1 MSCFATIL
9 FSHIRTCGRFSCQFD
24 PGKLMA
30 QRSKSPAT
38 MKKIPPLDVTFHVV
52 EKGIAH
58 VAVALNPDRQE
69 NIEWKIVG
77 KTVSPILKGLV
88 TKWMSSYI
96 KGVQPQVSLPLLFEH
111 LPPYTKRVLT
121 LLRDVPFGVTLTYK
135 QLAEIT
141 GNPNGARAVGS
152 ACSNNPLLLII
163 PCHRVL
169 AAKGLGGF
177 SSGLD
182 VKQALLSFEGLS

>member
-1 MSCFATIL
+1 M
-9 FSHIRTCGRFSCQFD
+9 R
-24 PGKLMA
+24 K
-30 QRSKSPAT
+30 SKKSSSIKT
-38 MKKIPPLDVTFHVV
+38 VPPLDFEFQVR
-52 EKGIAH
+52 EKG
-58 VAVALNPDRQE
+58 VRSVTVSFSTDRME
-69 NIEWKIVG
+69 GIKWKIDGSCAVLL
-77 KTVSPILKGLV
+77 KTLI
-88 TKWMSSYI
+88 TKWMESYI
-96 KGVQPQVSLPLLFEH
+96 KGVQPQESLPILLEG

-141 GNPNGARAVGS
+141 GNPNGARAVGN
-152 ACSNNPLLLII
+152 ACSNNPFLLII

-182 VKQALLSFEGLS
+182 VKRALLSFEGINSSL

>member
-1 MSCFATIL
+1 MSR
-9 FSHIRTCGRFSCQFD
+9 SSKKSSENRT
-24 PGKLMA
+24 L
-30 QRSKSPAT
+30 
-38 MKKIPPLDVTFHVV
+38 PPLDLEFMVKAKGVSAVTLSLSTNRT
-52 EKGIAH
+52 EG
-58 VAVALNPDRQE
+58 
-69 NIEWKIVG
+69 IEWKIVG
-77 KTVSPILKGLV
+77 SCSPLLKGLIA
-88 TKWMSSYI
+88 KWMESYI
-96 KGVQPQVSLPLLFEH
+96 KGVQPQAPLPILLDH

-121 LLRDVPFGVTLTYK
+121 LLRDIPFGVTLTYK

-182 VKQALLSFEGLS
+182 IKKALLAFEGHKNLK